1 MRLFFLHLRRVAPM
15 LALACAGLSTASY
28 ALPDLARGLA
38 AVQRGDAA
46 AAEADLLPLAEQGYL
61 QAQTALGR
69 LYAAQGTPESTAKAV
84 RMLRAAAKNDPS
96 LRVPLAR
103 TLLRAGA
110 AADVAE
116 IERLLKGAAGDND
129 AAAPAL
135 QLRLYREFPH
145 LIDPA
150 RADQLAQRVSTSERV
165 EDRTE
170 AIAWYRANSPQP
182 AQAQALAR
190 LCEKDRGVIEECYVD
205 LARHFRAVNDAGALA
220 TLNKEALE
228 RFEQKRLSP
237 DTLER
242 IARSLSADDLPGTP
256 SPAVAYAML
265 GKIKEPSPAVVARKA
280 RLLMADPNLDPQAD
294 AVALLKAAHAQGS
307 VEAALYLGRLYFD
320 DRNPVADPLQAERLL
335 AEAAPT
341 LPAAHIYLGRM
352 FERGV
357 NGQMDAR
364 RALTH
369 YLLAARAGEPI
380 ADLAL
385 ARMYWNNRG
394 VKVDP
399 VYAYAFTRLAVHQG
413 LPGAAE
419 FLATLRPSLTA
430 TDVANGEQLAK
441 REFAA
446 RMAAAGP
453 AVGAP
458 LTTAEAKA
466 P

>member
-1 MRLFFLHLRRVAPM
+1 MRLLLSRLHWARV
-15 LALACAGLSTASY
+15 LALACAGWSVAGY

-61 QAQTALGR
+61 QAQAALGR
-69 LYAAQGTPESTAKAV
+69 LYAAQGTPESMAKAV
-84 RMLRAAAKNDPS
+84 SMLRAAAKKDPG

-103 TLLRAGA
+103 TLLHAGA
-110 AADVAE
+110 LAE
-116 IERLLKGAAGDND
+116 PTEIDRLLNSAASDGDP
-129 AAAPAL
+129 AAPAL
-135 QLRLYREFPH
+135 QLRLYREFPQ
-145 LIDPA
+145 LVDPA
-150 RADQLAQRVSTSERV
+150 RAAQLAQRVSTSERV
-165 EDRTE
+165 EDRAE
-170 AIAWYRANSPQP
+170 AVAWYRANSLQP
-182 AQAQALAR
+182 AYAQTLAK

-205 LARHFRAVNDAGALA
+205 LARHFRAVKDTDALA
-220 TLNKEALE
+220 KLNKEALD
-228 RFEQKRLSP
+228 RFEQKRLSA

-256 SPAVAYAML
+256 MPAVAYAML
-265 GKIKEPSPAVVARKA
+265 GKIKEPSPAAVARKA
-280 RLLMADPNLDPQAD
+280 RLLMADPNLDPKAD

-320 DRNPVADPLQAERLL
+320 DRNPVADPVQAERLL
-335 AEAAPT
+335 AEAAPI

-385 ARMYWNNRG
+385 ARMYWNSRG
-394 VKVDP
+394 VKVNP

-430 TDVANGEQLAK
+430 EDVANGEQLAK
-441 REFAA
+441 RELAA
-446 RMAAAGP
+446 RTAAAVPG
-453 AVGAP
+453 VDAP
-458 LTTAEAKA
+458 ITTAEAKG